1 MTAPTPQ
8 VYSPG
13 PPLGL
18 PAAPLRPPRR
28 PSGGPTLR
36 RRALDAAAPPKSF
49 DHTGYADEITLGVGA
64 VVHLANTP
72 SWWVVVGGLIAM
84 LAIGVWAWERFRA
97 VGVTWFA
104 VGVTACSSAWIW
116 WAAQRTPWSW
126 GSIGL
131 LVAGTVALGPVYA
144 AIRWKT
150 DKRNAKELAER
161 AALRAVA
168 KQHEWERILEDAG
181 CPDITI
187 NTELDGKTEDGAV
200 WVRGER
206 QFPAGFALAL
216 DLGTKAPD
224 VKGLALRTPEIEKI
238 ASRRTRLPIR
248 PGSIQVVSHDV
259 AHLCEIIVPTK
270 DVLREVFP
278 VPDRPGPRSIN
289 DPIEV
294 AVAVDGTP
302 MAWDCHE
309 DPHGMVSGQN
319 NAGKSTFLNAHVCET
334 TRSVDDVTWMIAGAK
349 PNRAFAP
356 WLGPFLEGVVDPVT
370 GQPVEPVID
379 WFAPD
384 LYEAV
389 MMLLDAYA
397 GIERRQTAVTA
408 GQERWYATPEN
419 PAITIF
425 IDESPDLL
433 ASNQKFD
440 THKPGER
447 LTFSELLL
455 KVIRLARSEDIH
467 VVFLTQRG
475 TVSMNGPDAGDIKS
489 QVSYRA
495 GFRATGLIDAN
506 AIFNTQTAGI
516 SVETLTQGALYLE
529 MQGDTRP
536 VLAKGLY
543 PDHARI
549 RQAAIDHA
557 PYCGP
562 IDAWT
567 AQAMNFYT
575 DRWTRPS
582 QQEFLLSLNP
592 NAVRTVPGT
601 PINQQ
606 PHHPVAGVGEIT
618 TTPPGRDGFDGD
630 TRAAEVERLDAL
642 YAADAYR
649 PHRIDPS
656 LPPDTRHLLEAIA
669 GSDLLYGD
677 ATYIPTRDLLDLAA
691 EVLGWP
697 SSESAGGRRIAAAL
711 KEVNVTKAEPRPYIN
726 KVRMEAYL
734 TEELKTAVDKNT
746 T

>member
-1 MTAPTPQ
+1 MTAPAPQ
-8 VYSPG
+8 TQPI
-13 PPLGL
+13 PPLEPQ
-18 PAAPLRPPRR
+18 PAPPRPARR

-36 RRALDAAAPPKSF
+36 RRALDAAPPPKSF
-49 DHTGYADEITLGVGA
+49 DHTGYADEVTFAAGS
-64 VVHLANTP
+64 VVHLTHTP
-72 SWWVVVGGLIAM
+72 SWWVAVGGVLAM
-84 LAIGVWAWERFRA
+84 LAVGVWAWERFRM

-104 VGVTACSSAWIW
+104 VGVTACASAWVW
-116 WAAQRTPWSW
+116 WAAHRTPWSW
-126 GSIGL
+126 GSLGL
-131 LVAGTVALGPVYA
+131 LVAGTLALGPVYA

-150 DKRNAKELAER
+150 DKRNAKELEER
-161 AALRAVA
+161 AAARAIA
-168 KQHEWERILEDAG
+168 KQHQWVRILEDAG
-181 CPDITI
+181 APDISI
-187 NTELDGKTEDGAV
+187 NTELDGTTEDGAV
-200 WVRGER
+200 WVCGER
-206 QFPAGFALAL
+206 QLRAGFALAL

-224 VKGLALRTPEIEKI
+224 VKGLALRIPEIEKI

-248 PGSIQVVSHDV
+248 PGSIQVEQHDR
-259 AHLCEIIVPTK
+259 AHLCEIKVPTK

-294 AVAVDGTP
+294 AVALDGTL
-302 MAWDCHE
+302 AWDCHT
-309 DPHGMVSGQN
+309 DPHGMVSGQTD
-319 NAGKSTFLNAHVCET
+319 AGKSTFLNAHICET
-334 TRSVDDVTWMIAGAK
+334 TRSVDCVTWLIAGAK

-356 WLGPFLEGVVDPVT
+356 WLGPFLEGVVNPIT
-370 GQPVEPVID
+370 GQPVDPVID

-397 GIERRQTAVTA
+397 AIDRRQTAVPT
-408 GQERWYATPEN
+408 GGEERWHATPEN
-419 PAITIF
+419 PAIVIF

-433 ASNQKFD
+433 ASTQKFE

-447 LTFSELLL
+447 FTFSELLL

-467 VVFLTQRG
+467 VLFLTQRG
-475 TVSMNGPDAGDIKS
+475 TVSMIGPDGGDIKS
-489 QVSYRA
+489 QVPYRA
-495 GFRATGLIDAN
+495 GFRATGLVDAN

-543 PDHARI
+543 PNHARI
-549 RQAAIDHA
+549 RQAAVDHA

-562 IDAWT
+562 VDAWT
-567 AQAMNFYT
+567 AQAMSFYAE
-575 DRWTRPS
+575 RWTRLG
-582 QQEFLLSLNP
+582 QQEFLRSLNP
-592 NAVRTVPGT
+592 NAVRTVPGA
-601 PINQQ
+601 PIAAQ
-606 PHHPVAGVGEIT
+606 PAGVDLGDVTSEV
-618 TTPPGRDGFDGD
+618 RDEGVGD
-630 TRAAEVERLDAL
+630 MRAAEIEQLDAL

-649 PHRIDPS
+649 PHRVDPT

-677 ATYIPTRDLLDLAA
+677 AKYVPTRDLLDLAA

-697 SSESAGGRRIAAAL
+697 SSETAGGRRIAAAL
-711 KEVNVTKAEPRPYIN
+711 KAVNVTKAEPRPYVN

-734 TEELKTAVDKNT
+734 TEELKAAVDKNVI
-746 T
+746 